1 MREVAWLARR
11 EMWHRWRSYLATAIF
26 MAAFGFGGAM
36 VTGDFSEESVNTAAV
51 VGADIFFVCIC
62 PLLAFNWAMKDG
74 LQLGADPFS
83 KRLYFLRSLPV
94 SVPQIV
100 ASRVLSM
107 APALVLNSVA
117 FFGALYAF
125 SGVMGS
131 SVSARLGA
139 PGYLWFALMWVGYAL
154 VWGGANLYVEQGT
167 SGSTYMRAQFAMFV
181 PLAALIVVLEWAL
194 DPGIIPTLI
203 DLGESY
209 GLLSVA
215 PFLLVGT
222 GTFAAWAMATA
233 RRIARRDLQ
242 T

>member
-1 MREVAWLARR
+1 MREAAWLARR
-11 EMWHRWRSYLATAIF
+11 EMRHRWRSYLATAVF

-36 VTGDFSEESVNTAAV
+36 VTGDFSKESVNTAAV

-74 LQLGADPFS
+74 VQLGTDPFS

-107 APALVLNSVA
+107 APALVLNSLA
-117 FFGALYAF
+117 FFGSLYAF
-125 SGVMGS
+125 VAMMGS
-131 SVSARLGA
+131 PLSTRLDTA
-139 PGYLWFALMWVGYAL
+139 GYVWFALMLVGYAL
-154 VWGGANLYVEQGT
+154 IWAGANLYAEQGT
-167 SGSTYMRAQFAMFV
+167 SGSTYMRAQFAMFIPIV
-181 PLAALIVVLEWAL
+181 ALLLLLEWAL

-209 GLLSVA
+209 GPLSVA

-222 GTFAAWAMATA
+222 GAFAAWAVATT